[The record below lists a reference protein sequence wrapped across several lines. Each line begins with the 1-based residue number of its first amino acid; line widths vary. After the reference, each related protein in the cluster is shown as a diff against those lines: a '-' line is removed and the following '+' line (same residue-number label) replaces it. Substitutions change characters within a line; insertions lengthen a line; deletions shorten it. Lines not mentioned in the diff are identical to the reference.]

1 MNNCDTLQ
9 KNNTPY
15 YCFYGCPM
23 HLPRF
28 FAYLTVLSMSVG
40 HQSQGKHIVRQ
51 LQRDILYD
59 RYFIASILQSPL

>member
-1 MNNCDTLQ
+1 
-9 KNNTPY
+9 
-15 YCFYGCPM
+15 M